1 MPKILIVDDEED
13 IIELIKRYALANNYE
28 VSSASDGINA
38 VEICKENDFDCI
50 IMDVMMK
57 DMDGFTAVKKIKEL
71 KDIPVLML
79 SARGTEYDK
88 MYGFEVGVDDYVTK
102 PFSPN
107 ELMARIKVIINR
119 HSNFKKDGFII
130 DESLKIDTLGH
141 EVFADNQ
148 KLELT
153 NKEYELLLYLVRNKG
168 IVLTREQIMNKV
180 WNYDSFEGDRTVD
193 FILFSVIIFLLLGL
207 LQILFM
213 QTFYN
218 KMLID
223 NTKKVATKI
232 VDLSNNKDI
241 YNTLYETIDSLAR
254 ENNILVYITDENSKI
269 IYSADSYKSSYNN
282 EIHNKNNDNPY
293 FQNEELNYMEANY
306 RNLPADYEDFIQK
319 LKTDG
324 HNVEIKNDKLYIY
337 GSYININNN
346 SYILYVSSTLGA
358 VGSTTS
364 IIKTQLI
371 IVSILSLI
379 IGFILSYLI
388 SRKVEEPILE
398 IKKEAKN
405 IGTKDYHKINND
417 FCLEFNE
424 LSNTLNEKSEE
435 LKDSYNY
442 QKELLSNIS
451 HDLRT
456 PLTMI
461 KGYVEMIRDIP
472 DVSKNTRE
480 KDINTILRETER
492 LNNLVNEILE
502 YGELESNHVS
512 YKFESINMSNLVNKV
527 VNQFEPLFKNDGGI
541 IESEIENKLFI
552 EGNKNQIERVIYNLI
567 DNAIRHTK
575 DNKKIKVLLFKKDN
589 MVRLEV
595 TDYGKGIP
603 KDELKF
609 IWDRYYTSRQRNG
622 KGVSGLGLSIV
633 KQIIKIHNGKYGVES
648 ELNKGSTFWIE
659 VKIK

>member
-1 MPKILIVDDEED
+1 
-13 IIELIKRYALANNYE
+13 
-28 VSSASDGINA
+28 
-38 VEICKENDFDCI
+38 
-50 IMDVMMK
+50 
-57 DMDGFTAVKKIKEL
+57 
-71 KDIPVLML
+71 
-79 SARGTEYDK
+79 
-88 MYGFEVGVDDYVTK
+88 
-102 PFSPN
+102 
-107 ELMARIKVIINR
+107 
-119 HSNFKKDGFII
+119 
-130 DESLKIDTLGH
+130 
-141 EVFADNQ
+141 
-148 KLELT
+148 
-153 NKEYELLLYLVRNKG
+153 
-168 IVLTREQIMNKV
+168 MNKLK
-180 WNYDSFEGDRTVD
+180 SFRTKLWLY

-232 VDLSNNKDI
+232 VDLSNDKDI

-282 EIHNKNNDNPY
+282 EIHDKNNDNPY

-306 RNLPADYEDFIQK
+306 RNLPTDYEDFIQE
-319 LKTDG
+319 LKADG
-324 HNVEIKNDKLYIY
+324 HNVEIKNNKLYIY

-405 IGTKDYHKINND
+405 IGTKYYHKINND

-472 DVSKNTRE
+472 DVSKEQRE

-595 TDYGKGIP
+595 TDYGKGIL

-633 KQIIKIHNGKYGVES
+633 KQIIKIYNGKYGVES